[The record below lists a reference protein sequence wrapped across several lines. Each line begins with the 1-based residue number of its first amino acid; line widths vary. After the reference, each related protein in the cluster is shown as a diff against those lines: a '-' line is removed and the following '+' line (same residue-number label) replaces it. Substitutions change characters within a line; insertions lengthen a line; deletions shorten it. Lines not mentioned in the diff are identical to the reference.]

1 MTAQPQPVPQA
12 QVATVTEL
20 TLAIQ
25 GLLSGRF
32 DDVWVRGEVSGCR
45 RVASGHVYLTLKDAG
60 ACLPAVVW
68 RSTAVRLKFAIED
81 GTEVLCRGTVDVYP
95 PHGKYQ
101 LIVHEVQ
108 PIGAGALQLAFEQL
122 RKRLGAEGLFD
133 PARKVP
139 IPFLPRRLALVTSK
153 TGAAVRDL
161 VTVIH
166 RRFPRCEI
174 LLVSCRVQGPGSA
187 REIACAVA
195 LADRHARVDVIV
207 VGRGG
212 GSLEDLQAFNEEVVA
227 RAIAACVTPIVSAVG
242 HEVDVTIADLV
253 ADLRAATPS
262 QAGELVV
269 PVREELLAD
278 LGRRGTRLHHL
289 LRMRLDRAW
298 QRLESAAGR
307 PVLRDPRTRALLLRR
322 HLDQVAARLEAC
334 SPRAELLRRRSA
346 VDDLGTRAALAV
358 KNRLG
363 RALAAY
369 ENRRAQVE
377 ALSPL
382 RVLDRGY
389 SLTRVDLSV
398 ANAAGTSSRAGPAQ
412 REGGDAPLLK
422 SVAQVRPGDRL
433 ETEVADG
440 VVTSRVERV
449 SPRGPEG
456 PR

>member
-1 MTAQPQPVPQA
+1 MSARNEPVPA
-12 QVATVTEL
+12 AKVATVTEL

-32 DDVWVRGEVSGCR
+32 HDVWVRGEVSGCR

-60 ACLPAVVW
+60 ACLPSVVW
-68 RSTAVRLKFAIED
+68 RSTAARLKFAIED
-81 GTEVLCRGTVDVYP
+81 GTEVVCRGTVDVYP

-122 RKRLGAEGLFD
+122 RRRLEAEGLFD
-133 PARKVP
+133 PARKVA
-139 IPFLPRRLALVTSK
+139 IPYLPRRVALVTSR

-174 LLVSCRVQGPGSA
+174 LLVACRVQGAGA
-187 REIACAVA
+187 AKEIACAVE
-195 LADRHARVDVIV
+195 LADRRARADVVV

-212 GSLEDLQAFNEEVVA
+212 GSLEDLWAFNEEVVA

-253 ADLRAATPS
+253 ADVRAATPS

-269 PVREELLAD
+269 PVRDELLAD
-278 LGRRGTRLHHL
+278 LGRRATRLHHL
-289 LRMRLDRAW
+289 VRTRLDRAW
-298 QRLESAAGR
+298 QRLEAAAAR
-307 PVLRDPRTRALLLRR
+307 PVVREPRTRALLLRR
-322 HLDQVAARLEAC
+322 HLDHVAARLSARD
-334 SPRAELLRRRSA
+334 PRAELDRRRRA
-346 VDDLGTRAALAV
+346 AADLGARAALAV
-358 KNRLG
+358 RHRLA
-363 RALAAY
+363 RAVAAH
-369 ENRRAQVE
+369 EARRTQLE

-389 SLTRVDLSV
+389 SLTRVV
-398 ANAAGTSSRAGPAQ
+398 PRAATGA
-412 REGGDAPLLK
+412 DAPLLK
-422 SVAQVRPGDRL
+422 SVAQVRDGDVL

-440 VVTSRVERV
+440 VVSSRVQRV
-449 SPRGPEG
+449 RPRPPEG
-456 PR
+456 PA

>member
-1 MTAQPQPVPQA
+1 MTAQPQPVPHA
-12 QVATVTEL
+12 EVATVTEL

-25 GLLSGRF
+25 GLLAGRF

-68 RSTAVRLKFAIED
+68 RSTAARLTFAVED

-122 RKRLGAEGLFD
+122 RKRLAAEGLFD

-139 IPFLPRRLALVTSK
+139 IPFLPRRLAVVTSK
-153 TGAAVRDL
+153 SGAAVRDL

-174 LLVSCRVQGPGSA
+174 VLVACRVQGPGSA
-187 REIACAVA
+187 REIAAALA
-195 LADRHARVDVIV
+195 LADRSARVDVIV

-212 GSLEDLQAFNEEVVA
+212 GSLEDLWAFNEEVVA
-227 RAIAACVTPIVSAVG
+227 RAIAACRTPVVSAVG

-269 PVREELLAD
+269 PVRDELLGD
-278 LGRRGTRLHHL
+278 LGRRATRLHHL
-289 LRMRLDRAW
+289 LRSRVDRAW

-307 PVLRDPRTRALLLRR
+307 PVLRNPRTRALLLRR
-322 HLDQVAARLEAC
+322 HLDQVGSRLEAC
-334 SPRAELLRRRSA
+334 SPRAELLRRRTA
-346 VDDLGTRAALAV
+346 VDDLAARAALAV
-358 KNRLG
+358 RNRL
-363 RALAAY
+363 AQAASAY
-369 ENRRAQVE
+369 EGRRAQVE

-389 SLTRVDLSV
+389 SLTRVG
-398 ANAAGTSSRAGPAQ
+398 AAGG
-412 REGGDAPLLK
+412 EGPLLK
-422 SVAQVRPGDRL
+422 SIAQARPGDRL

-449 SPRGPEG
+449 RPRDADGA
-456 PR
+456 R